1 MVKNLSALAKNNRPA
16 LLCVTK
22 GETNFFE
29 TLSKVKIEQWDHRIC
44 DSVQGSSAASTT
56 LELPGATVET
66 VAALFLCFSQCKHT
80 PTRGNPLVFAIY
92 LVFVLHY
99 RVVAVTKCGGEGKK

>member
-1 MVKNLSALAKNNRPA
+1 M
-16 LLCVTK
+16 
-22 GETNFFE
+22 
-29 TLSKVKIEQWDHRIC
+29 KIEQWDHGRIC

-80 PTRGNPLVFAIY
+80 TTRQSTCFCHLFSICSPLP
-92 LVFVLHY
+92 
-99 RVVAVTKCGGEGKK
+99 GGRSDEVWW